1 MQEKSM
7 NVQKVLASRGFML
20 SFFSF
25 FFVWISFDFFI
36 LFPLFILQRG
46 GNSVDVGIQ
55 TAIFFIPSVILR
67 PLAGWL
73 TDHTGRLKTL
83 WAGTAFMLVTSF
95 AFLLLKGNY
104 QDFKVWCALILF
116 ARGMGFSAFY
126 TAFFTYITDLAPS
139 EIRARILGLFGVSG
153 LIAHGC
159 APKIAELVLNQWK
172 FDGYFIASGILA
184 TASLLISLFLREQP
198 HLRTKG
204 ENAFFSFRKVTFSR
218 RNWIILPG
226 AFAFGFAIASFNTFG
241 APYFEKI
248 PGSSVGYFFL
258 AYGLTAV
265 LIRIAFGGFA
275 DRYPKWLLVSIFFAL
290 QAFGVILII
299 CHPVQIYYLIAAALA
314 GAAHGILFPT
324 MTAMAVE
331 AHPPENRGLVTSV
344 FTGTMELGF
353 SIGSYLFG
361 LAVSML
367 GYPGMFII
375 AASCSALFAV
385 YTSLAGRNI
394 VHTPIQRHQN
404 EPFDISSKN
413 QYT

>member
-1 MQEKSM
+1 MQEKNM
-7 NVQKVLASRGFML
+7 NVQKILASRGFLL

-67 PLAGWL
+67 PFAGWL

-83 WAGTAFMLVTSF
+83 WAGTAFMLFTSF
-95 AFLLLKGNY
+95 AFLLLPGSYEN
-104 QDFKVWCALILF
+104 FKFWCALILF

-126 TAFFTYITDLAPS
+126 TAFFTYITDIAPS

-159 APKIAELVLNQWK
+159 APKIAELVLHQWK

-184 TASLLISLFLREQP
+184 TTSLVISLFLREQP
-198 HLRTKG
+198 HPRTKG
-204 ENAFFSFRKVTFSR
+204 EKAFVSFLKVTFSR

-241 APYFEKI
+241 APYFEKL
-248 PGSSVGYFFL
+248 PGTSVGYFFL

-265 LIRIAFGGFA
+265 IIRIAFGGWA
-275 DRYPKWLLVSIFFAL
+275 DRYPKWVLVAIFFAL
-290 QAFGVILII
+290 QAAGVILII
-299 CHPVQIYYLIAAALA
+299 CNPVQTYYLIAAACA

-361 LAVSML
+361 IAVSML
-367 GYPGMFII
+367 GYPGMFMI
-375 AASCSALFAV
+375 AASCSGIFAV
-385 YTSLAGRNI
+385 YTLIAGRNI
-394 VHTPIQRHQN
+394 VHTQIHVNQN
-404 EPFDISSKN
+404 ESFDINSKN

>member
-1 MQEKSM
+1 MQEKSL
-7 NVQKVLASRGFML
+7 NVQKVLASRGFLL

-67 PLAGWL
+67 PFAGWL

-83 WAGTAFMLVTSF
+83 WAGTAFMLFTSF
-95 AFLLLKGNY
+95 AFLLLPGSY
-104 QDFKVWCALILF
+104 QEFKLWCALILF

-126 TAFFTYITDLAPS
+126 TAFFTYITDIAPS
-139 EIRARILGLFGVSG
+139 DIRARILGLFGVSG

-172 FDGYFIASGILA
+172 FEGYFIASGILA
-184 TASLLISLFLREQP
+184 TTSLVISLFLHEQP
-198 HLRTKG
+198 HPRTKG
-204 ENAFFSFRKVTFSR
+204 ENAFASFLKVTFSR

-226 AFAFGFAIASFNTFG
+226 AFSFGFAIASFNTFG

-248 PGSSVGYFFL
+248 SGTSVGYFFL

-265 LIRIAFGGFA
+265 LIRIAFGGWA
-275 DRYPKWLLVSIFFAL
+275 DRYPKWVLVAIFFAL
-290 QAFGVILII
+290 QAAGVVLII
-299 CHPVQIYYLIAAALA
+299 CNPVQTYYLIAAACA

-361 LAVSML
+361 VAVSML
-367 GYPGMFII
+367 GYPGMFVI
-375 AASCSALFAV
+375 AASCSAVFAV
-385 YTSLAGRNI
+385 YTLIAGRNI
-394 VHTPIQRHQN
+394 VHTQIQPHQN
-404 EPFDISSKN
+404 GSFDINSNN

>member
-1 MQEKSM
+1 MQEKNMS
-7 NVQKVLASRGFML
+7 VQKILASRGFLL

-67 PLAGWL
+67 PFAGWL

-83 WAGTAFMLVTSF
+83 WAGTAFMLFTSF
-95 AFLLLKGNY
+95 AFLLLPGSY
-104 QDFKVWCALILF
+104 QDFKFLCALILF

-126 TAFFTYITDLAPS
+126 TAFFTYITDIAPS

-159 APKIAELVLNQWK
+159 APKIAELVLHQWK
-172 FDGYFIASGILA
+172 FNGYFIASGILA
-184 TASLLISLFLREQP
+184 TTSLVISLFLREQP
-198 HLRTKG
+198 HPRTQG
-204 ENAFFSFRKVTFSR
+204 ENAFVSFLKVTFSR

-241 APYFEKI
+241 APYFEKL
-248 PGSSVGYFFL
+248 PGTSVGYFFL

-265 LIRIAFGGFA
+265 VIRIAFGGWA
-275 DRYPKWLLVSIFFAL
+275 DRYPKWVLVAVFFAL
-290 QAFGVILII
+290 QAAGVILII
-299 CHPVQIYYLIAAALA
+299 CNPVQTYYLIAAACA

-331 AHPPENRGLVTSV
+331 AHPPQNRGLVTSV

-361 LAVSML
+361 IAVSML
-367 GYPGMFII
+367 GYPGMFMI
-375 AASCSALFAV
+375 AASCSGIFAV
-385 YTSLAGRNI
+385 YTLIAGRNI
-394 VHTPIQRHQN
+394 VHTQIHVNQN
-404 EPFDISSKN
+404 GSFDINSKN

>member
-1 MQEKSM
+1 
-7 NVQKVLASRGFML
+7 
-20 SFFSF
+20 
-25 FFVWISFDFFI
+25 
-36 LFPLFILQRG
+36 

-67 PLAGWL
+67 PFAGWL

-83 WAGTAFMLVTSF
+83 WVGTAFMLFTSF
-95 AFLLLKGNY
+95 AFLLLPGSY
-104 QDFKVWCALILF
+104 QNFKWWCALILF

-184 TASLLISLFLREQP
+184 TTSLVISLFLHEQP
-198 HLRTKG
+198 HPRTQG

-218 RNWIILPG
+218 RNWIVLPG

-241 APYFEKI
+241 APYFEKL
-248 PGSSVGYFFL
+248 PGTSVGYFFL

-265 LIRIAFGGFA
+265 AIRIAFGGFA
-275 DRYPKWLLVSIFFAL
+275 DRYPKWLLVAIFFTF
-290 QAFGVILII
+290 QAAGVVLII
-299 CHPVQIYYLIAAALA
+299 FNPVQTYYLIAAAFA

-367 GYPGMFII
+367 GYHQMFVI
-375 AASCSALFAV
+375 AASCSGVFAV
-385 YTSLAGRNI
+385 YILVLGRNI
-394 VHTPIQRHQN
+394 VHTPMQLKRN
-404 EPFDISSKN
+404 KSFDISSDN

>member
-1 MQEKSM
+1 MS
-7 NVQKVLASRGFML
+7 VQKILASRGFLL

-67 PLAGWL
+67 PFAGWL

-83 WAGTAFMLVTSF
+83 WAGTAFMLFTSF
-95 AFLLLKGNY
+95 AFLLLPGRY
-104 QDFKVWCALILF
+104 QDFKFLCALILF

-126 TAFFTYITDLAPS
+126 TAFFTYITDIAPS

-159 APKIAELVLNQWK
+159 APKIAELVLHQWK
-172 FDGYFIASGILA
+172 FHGYFIASGILA
-184 TASLLISLFLREQP
+184 TTSLVISFFLREQP
-198 HLRTKG
+198 HPRTKG
-204 ENAFFSFRKVTFSR
+204 ENAFVSFLKVTFSR

-241 APYFEKI
+241 APYFEKL
-248 PGSSVGYFFL
+248 PGTSVGYFFL

-265 LIRIAFGGFA
+265 AIRIAFGGWA
-275 DRYPKWLLVSIFFAL
+275 DRYPKWVLVAIFFAL
-290 QAFGVILII
+290 QAMGVILII
-299 CHPVQIYYLIAAALA
+299 CNPVQTYYLIAAACA

-361 LAVSML
+361 IAVSIL
-367 GYPGMFII
+367 GYPRMFMI
-375 AASCSALFAV
+375 AASCSGIFAV
-385 YTSLAGRNI
+385 YTLIAGRNI
-394 VHTPIQRHQN
+394 VHTQIHVKQN
-404 EPFDISSKN
+404 ESFDINGKN